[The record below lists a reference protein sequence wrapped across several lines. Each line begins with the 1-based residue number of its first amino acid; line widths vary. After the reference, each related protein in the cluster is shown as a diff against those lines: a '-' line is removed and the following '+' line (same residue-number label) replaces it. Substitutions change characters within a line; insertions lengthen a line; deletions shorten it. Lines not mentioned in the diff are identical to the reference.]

1 MLVTIDVT
9 DDDLE
14 NGKCTSIYECA
25 MALAA
30 KRVIKANVVY
40 VGVRDVFYYNTN
52 DPFQNVP
59 HNHTKFIVAFDSWKK
74 GEGPRPSPFSF
85 QIDIPKEYVRL
96 S

>member
-14 NGKCTSIYECA
+14 NGKCASIYECA

-30 KRVIKANVVY
+30 KRVIKADTVY
-40 VGVRDVFYYNTN
+40 VGVRDVFYFNAD

-59 HNHTKFIVAFDSWKK
+59 HNHTKFIDAFDLWKK
-74 GEGPRPSPFSF
+74 NEGTRPSPFSF
-85 QIDIPKEYVRL
+85 QIDVPKEYIR
-96 S
+96 